1 MRGDEEDYYLD
12 DDDDGGGSLIIPE
25 DDNSDESEEDNVDVK
40 EALAGGGLGTTDKTA
55 YAESKL
61 TDYEVGLLT
70 LYDNIRTASAK
81 IVDWDQTIFDIVSTV
96 ISANPASTEKGTI
109 QSQAKEALNMQGKS
123 RILSTAYNPTGL
135 MTSDEVDEDYIKAGR
150 SDTSLS
156 LSDDARNQVARF
168 IDYLAKRD
176 LSKDN
181 LSNKKRKRRH
191 IPAFIIFLFNA
202 GMYDLIIDCPT
213 MPDVYNREIN
223 NAFKAITKSKLDQ
236 VEALA
241 RKYEDN
247 KRPAVAAKVRE
258 MGISWF
264 DREPAEIRTLATY
277 SDLGLTA
284 EDVMIYKES
293 KSKFNNVSRVITQ
306 DVASKLIAVYQ
317 EDGTFETLKDKTRQ
331 EAVEEVKQLFSD
343 WSKSNPIDSE
353 MAQNIIWKKFN

>member
-12 DDDDGGGSLIIPE
+12 DEDDGGGSLIIPE
-25 DDNSDESEEDNVDVK
+25 DESSEDDSEGEIDIK
-40 EALAGGGLGTTDKTA
+40 EAQSGGGVVGSTDKAA

-61 TDYEVGLLT
+61 TSYEVSLLT
-70 LYDNIRTASAK
+70 IYDNIRSSSAK
-81 IVDWDQTIFDIVSTV
+81 TVDWEQTIFDIVGNV
-96 ISANPASTEKGTI
+96 ISANPASTEKRTI
-109 QSQAKEALNMQGKS
+109 QNQTMEALNLQGKS

-135 MTSDEVDEDYIKAGR
+135 MTSDEVDEDYVKTGR
-150 SDTSLS
+150 ANTALG
-156 LSDDARNQVARF
+156 LNDDARNQVARF

-213 MPDVYNREIN
+213 MPDIYNREIN

-236 VEALA
+236 VELLA
-241 RKYEDN
+241 RKYEEH
-247 KRPAVAAKVRE
+247 KRPEVAAKVRE

-264 DREPAEIRTLATY
+264 DREPAEIRTLAAY

-331 EAVEEVKQLFSD
+331 EAVEEAKQLFSD

-353 MAQNIIWKKFN
+353 MAQNIIWKKI